1 MPRLGWPR
9 AKQPAGF
16 RRSQKFHALRGRA
29 RSAGDESGARH
40 TALVKSHWGA
50 EEKTVSLHARVAA
63 GLENSQGRGEGWEA
77 FNGLGKQRG
86 EDDGRSVRGAK
97 LKKHTALCAESARKS
112 PVFAEISLFSRWS
125 EIRIGL
131 TAPSCLSVGAESSG
145 SGSFR
150 SQKGPLKT
158 KLFASRCGGGIWGG
172 SRWKSLPGAA
182 CSAQTSA
189 GSMQSPD
196 SGSIPTL
203 RGGLV
208 PAWGPKSPRCCR

>member
-29 RSAGDESGARH
+29 RSAGDEAGARH

-158 KLFASRCGGGIWGG
+158 KLFASCWGRDLG
-172 SRWKSLPGAA
+172 W
-182 CSAQTSA
+182 QQ
-189 GSMQSPD
+189 ME
-196 SGSIPTL
+196 IP
-203 RGGLV
+203 
-208 PAWGPKSPRCCR
+208 PRCCLFRTDISRLHAKP